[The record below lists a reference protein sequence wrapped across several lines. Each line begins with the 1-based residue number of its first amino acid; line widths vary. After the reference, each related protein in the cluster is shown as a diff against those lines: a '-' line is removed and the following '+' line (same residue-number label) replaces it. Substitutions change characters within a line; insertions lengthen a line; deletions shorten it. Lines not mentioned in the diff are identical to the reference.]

1 MRNINDL
8 VSLMLGAIDEDVCE
22 AFCTGC
28 KEREFTPAT
37 FTDPSEEWRPAYFS
51 PGDPGCVKHEVYKQ
65 MEEKAKEVIAI
76 LGEAEEENVHLSR
89 VRED

>member
-28 KEREFTPAT
+28 EAREFTPAT
-37 FTDPSEEWRPAYFS
+37 FTDPYEEWCPAYFS
-51 PGDPGCVKHEVYKQ
+51 PGDPGCAKYEIYKQ
-65 MEEKAKEVIAI
+65 MEEKAGEVISL
-76 LGEAEEENVHLSR
+76 LGEAQEENVYLSC